1 MKLRVYILK
10 YTISVEAELGDYADV
25 YELSGK
31 EEKLAH
37 RICGRVRR
45 INLRRIKV
53 AARDY
58 LKNSLKSE
66 VIA

>member
-1 MKLRVYILK
+1 MKLRIYILK
-10 YTISVEAELGDYADV
+10 HTITVEAEVGDYADV

-45 INLRRIKV
+45 INRRMIKV

-66 VIA
+66 VIQ